1 MMGRP
6 ATPCMLRSVAMEN
19 APARVW
25 RRLQALD
32 PRLVDGLLVLV
43 LTAAVV
49 AEFVHDGIE
58 PLKLLPLLGT
68 TLPSFWRRRFP
79 IVSYLCQGAA
89 LAVFDAPPLV
99 SSLVAF
105 FFGTYSMGLYS
116 RHRRRSLAVP
126 VGQAAIL
133 AAVGI
138 PFHFYTPPCRPGW
151 RSW

>member
-1 MMGRP
+1 
-6 ATPCMLRSVAMEN
+6 MEN

-68 TLPSFWRRRFP
+68 TLPLFWRRRFP

-126 VGQAAIL
+126 VGQAATL

-138 PFHFYTPPCRPGW
+138 PFHFYTPALPA
-151 RSW
+151 